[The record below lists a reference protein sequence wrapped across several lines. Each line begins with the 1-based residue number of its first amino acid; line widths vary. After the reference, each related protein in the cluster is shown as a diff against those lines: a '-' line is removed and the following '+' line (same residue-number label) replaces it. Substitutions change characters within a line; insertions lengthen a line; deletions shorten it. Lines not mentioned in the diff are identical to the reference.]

1 MTTHLSGAFRVGF
14 VDQDV
19 FGVEADAAG
28 LVVQGD
34 IRISDGR
41 TGTG

>member
-1 MTTHLSGAFRVGF
+1 
-14 VDQDV
+14 
-19 FGVEADAAG
+19 VEADAAG

-34 IRISDGR
+34 IQISDGR